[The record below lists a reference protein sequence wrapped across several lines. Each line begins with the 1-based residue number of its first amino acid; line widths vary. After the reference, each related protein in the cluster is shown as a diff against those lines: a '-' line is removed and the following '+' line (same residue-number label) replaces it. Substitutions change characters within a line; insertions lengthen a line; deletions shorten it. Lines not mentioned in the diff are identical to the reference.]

1 MFRSSCC
8 GLRNFL
14 GSARNSSHH
23 YDLYHFHQQIVEECK
38 LSEPVKR
45 PVQCT
50 DGHEDDKE
58 QDGRASGSRLEA
70 TERNERSKGP
80 IQCTDETEDR
90 TRSTGK
96 ESKVK
101 VSVEATSVCGKEVTV
116 TVHIAENE
124 E

>member
-1 MFRSSCC
+1 M
-8 GLRNFL
+8 
-14 GSARNSSHH
+14 
-23 YDLYHFHQQIVEECK
+23 
-38 LSEPVKR
+38 
-45 PVQCT
+45 T
-50 DGHEDDKE
+50 DPI
-58 QDGRASGSRLEA
+58 LNL
-70 TERNERSKGP
+70 TGP

-124 E
+124 ELHA

>member
-1 MFRSSCC
+1 MFSISCC
-8 GLRNFL
+8 GFGKLLRSC
-14 GSARNSSHH
+14 GRSASNLDTDHH
-23 YDLYHFHQQIVEECK
+23 H
-38 LSEPVKR
+38 LSAGEYAEPVKR

-50 DGHEDDKE
+50 DGHEVDKE

>member
-1 MFRSSCC
+1 MFSISGC
-8 GLRNFL
+8 GLRKL
-14 GSARNSSHH
+14 LRSCGRSASNLDTDHH
-23 YDLYHFHQQIVEECK
+23 HQSAGEYA
-38 LSEPVKR
+38 EPVKR

>member
-1 MFRSSCC
+1 MSKTALKNKYLDCKRRVMVFDNNFIFRLWIS
-8 GLRNFL
+8 
-14 GSARNSSHH
+14 
-23 YDLYHFHQQIVEECK
+23 K
-38 LSEPVKR
+38 PVKR

-50 DGHEDDKE
+50 DGHEVDKE

-70 TERNERSKGP
+70 TERNERSKGPCRP